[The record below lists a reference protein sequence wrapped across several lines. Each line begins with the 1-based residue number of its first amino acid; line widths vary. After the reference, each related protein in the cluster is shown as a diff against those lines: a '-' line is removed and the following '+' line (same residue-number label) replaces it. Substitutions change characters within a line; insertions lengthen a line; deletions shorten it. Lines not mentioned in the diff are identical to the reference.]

1 MTALLPTRREFRP
14 GTTLAAWL
22 VVWTLAAGAESPVKA
37 AEPGKVTMQTVEYH
51 GWKNNLKLSNGEVE
65 LLITLDV
72 GPRVLRYNLAGGE
85 NVLKEYP
92 EQLGKAGESGW
103 MIRGGHRLWVSPE
116 DTQRTYAP
124 DNFPVKHE
132 TLDDGSVRLMPEPDA
147 FGIQKQIDVKLD
159 SQGTGVTLTHKIKN
173 VGQKPTDLAPWALTV
188 MAPGGLE
195 IIPLPPKAPHPGS
208 AANAKSADDFGPN
221 VEIVLWPYFD
231 FEDDRWS
238 FGHRYITLRHKDRGP
253 TKLGL
258 ANREGWVGYLNQG
271 TLFVKRSAYDRSRT
285 YPDRGAS
292 YETFSNPDMVEM
304 ENLGPLAHL
313 KPGESTELVE
323 HWSLFGGLGEVA
335 SEQEIDQKVRPK
347 VGK

>member
-1 MTALLPTRREFRP
+1 MAAL
-14 GTTLAAWL
+14 TLAAPGL
-22 VVWTLAAGAESPVKA
+22 RPTKA
-37 AEPGKVTMQTVEYH
+37 ADNEKKKPTMQTVEYH
-51 GWKNNLKLSNGEVE
+51 GWKNNLKLSNGDVE

-72 GPRVLRYNLAGGE
+72 GPRILSYKLAGGE

-92 EQLGKAGESGW
+92 DQLGKAGESGW

-132 TLDDGSVRLMPEPDA
+132 TLPDGTVRLLPEPDA
-147 FGIQKQIDVKLD
+147 FGIRKQIDVKLD
-159 SQGTGVTLTHKIKN
+159 PRGSGVTLTHRLTN

-188 MAPGGLE
+188 MAPGGVE
-195 IIPLPPKAPHPGS
+195 IIPLPPKAAHPEGTS
-208 AANAKSADDFGPN
+208 NATADDFGPN
-221 VEIVLWPYFD
+221 MEIILWPYFD
-231 FEDDRWS
+231 FADDRWT
-238 FGHRYITLRHKDRGP
+238 FGAKYITLRHKDRGP

-258 ANREGWVGYLNQG
+258 AHREGWVGYLNGG
-271 TLFVKRSAYDRSRT
+271 TLFVKRMPFDRTRT

-304 ENLGPLAHL
+304 ESLGPLVNL

-323 HWSLFGGLGEVA
+323 TWSLFSGLGDLKTEA
-335 SEQEIDQKVRPK
+335 DIDREVRPK
-347 VGK
+347 LKP